1 MNRVFLGLGGN
12 LGERFKNIELALIAI
27 EARLGPIYKR
37 SSIYQTKAWGG
48 IEQPDFLNMVV
59 EALTP
64 HNPEEVLDKIQKI
77 ETDLGRV
84 RIERWGARVIDIDL
98 LFYNDEI
105 VNLSRLIIPHPLIE
119 KRKFVLLP
127 LAEIAKEWMHPRLKK
142 TVGQLL
148 NNCDDELEVLK
159 LNKLLQ

>member
-12 LGERFKNIELALIAI
+12 LGDRFKNIELALNAI
-27 EARLGPIYKR
+27 GTRLGTIHEK

-59 EALTP
+59 EVLTP
-64 HNPEEVLDKIQKI
+64 HTPEEVLDKIQKI
-77 ETDLGRV
+77 ETDMGRV
-84 RIERWGARVIDIDL
+84 RIERWGSRIIDIDL

-127 LAEIAKEWMHPRLKK
+127 LTEIAEEWIHPRLKK
-142 TVGQLL
+142 TVAQLL
-148 NNCDDELEVLK
+148 ANCDDELEVLK